1 MKAEKNSK
9 KTPQRKTKKRILK
22 LLLVLLVVLILL
34 VVFAVPAFV
43 SSESGH
49 KLILTK
55 INSSLDG
62 QTDFAGFLMSWF
74 EGIKV
79 TDFSFIDGAGQTSV
93 SVKQITTKPHYVSIL
108 TGSLSFG
115 KTIIEEPKV
124 QINLNAKRLLK
135 SKDFQKERS
144 ADKKVSFPIKKINL
158 VINDGNL
165 KVTDSK
171 TGSVELSQINS
182 RLNLRPPGKQT
193 DFNIDMAVVDEAKE
207 SKIHTEGSIR
217 PGKTK
222 TGWALKG
229 TSGELTV
236 ELDDLDIGSL
246 SPFFALAGIEVD
258 AGGSISANIKSEIKD
273 GRIENATGTILA
285 ENLDITGPALNGD
298 RLQTGQLDINVKLA
312 RKREMINVE
321 NFDIRTDWLSAQAS
335 GTVPTTF
342 DSFTEFLKSDSKLK
356 AGFDLDIAE
365 IFSQLPHTF
374 GVKENM
380 QVTSGRLTGDIET
393 LTERGKRK
401 ITARANLDRLA
412 GLVSGKQIALS
423 QPINA
428 AVEISSENGKINFD
442 NLDVSAAF
450 AKVNAEG
457 SAEKIRYDGQLDLAK
472 LQSELGQFID
482 IGRYKIA
489 GHVLSNGEVSI
500 TTDKIT
506 AAGSSVVK
514 NLNITSPEGLV
525 ASEPLADIAFVAQ
538 TDKKTV
544 NINSIQAK
552 AALGRMSVKNAVLPL
567 NEDAKKSMKLAVSA
581 DDIDLEKLRPFVV
594 MFASFPKE
602 MQLAG
607 IAQSDFSISPEKD
620 GYRIKTDAT
629 KIKNLKLM
637 YPGREPF
644 DQNSVSVIFDG
655 LVNPAEQTVN
665 IIKFELISPQI
676 KIYKGQLKKT
686 IDSGKTKLEGR
697 LDCEY
702 DWAAL
707 GTVASP
713 FLPPGL
719 QIEGQ
724 RKLSVDFASQYPA
737 GQTDKLL
744 PNLNTKDKVAL
755 GFERAEYMGLNF
767 GPSEVEIQIQ
777 NGLLSIAPFTTTV
790 NNGQFN
796 FAAEADFKQE
806 PALLKTPQ
814 PIHIVKNIQINDE
827 MTRKLLMYVNP
838 IFANAVNVR
847 GVANFN
853 CERLAIPL
861 AAGKRNNIEVAGT
874 ISMSQI
880 QLDASDLLGQLFSLL
895 GTSMRG
901 QDIVIHPTRFILQ
914 NERLHYENM
923 QIDIGRTPV
932 NFKGTIGLDK
942 SLDMMVILPFTLK
955 GTTARVDKE
964 TVGSRISLPLKG
976 TIDKPELD
984 LGRLLEEQLKQELQK
999 QLEKGLKDL
1008 FK

>member
-1 MKAEKNSK
+1 
-9 KTPQRKTKKRILK
+9 
-22 LLLVLLVVLILL
+22 
-34 VVFAVPAFV
+34 
-43 SSESGH
+43 
-49 KLILTK
+49 
-55 INSSLDG
+55 
-62 QTDFAGFLMSWF
+62 
-74 EGIKV
+74 
-79 TDFSFIDGAGQTSV
+79 
-93 SVKQITTKPHYVSIL
+93 
-108 TGSLSFG
+108 
-115 KTIIEEPKV
+115 
-124 QINLNAKRLLK
+124 
-135 SKDFQKERS
+135 
-144 ADKKVSFPIKKINL
+144 
-158 VINDGNL
+158 
-165 KVTDSK
+165 
-171 TGSVELSQINS
+171 
-182 RLNLRPPGKQT
+182 
-193 DFNIDMAVVDEAKE
+193 
-207 SKIHTEGSIR
+207 
-217 PGKTK
+217 
-222 TGWALKG
+222 
-229 TSGELTV
+229 
-236 ELDDLDIGSL
+236 
-246 SPFFALAGIEVD
+246 
-258 AGGSISANIKSEIKD
+258 
-273 GRIENATGTILA
+273 
-285 ENLDITGPALNGD
+285 
-298 RLQTGQLDINVKLA
+298 LDINVKLA

-321 NFDIRTDWLSAQAS
+321 NFDIRTDWLSVRAS

-342 DSFTEFLKSDSKLK
+342 DSFTEFLNSDSKLK

-374 GVKENM
+374 GVKEDM

-393 LTERGKRK
+393 LTENGKRK
-401 ITARANLDRLA
+401 ITAGANLDRLA

-428 AVEISSENGKINFD
+428 AVEISSEAGKINFD
-442 NLDVSAAF
+442 NLDVSATF

-489 GHVLSNGEVSI
+489 GQVLSNGEVSI

-544 NINSIQAK
+544 NIDSIQAK

-567 NEDAKKSMKLAVSA
+567 NEDAKKSMKLAASA
-581 DDIDLEKLRPFVV
+581 DDIDLKKLRPFVV

-607 IAQSDFSISPEKD
+607 IAKSDFSISPEKD

-707 GTVASP
+707 GTVAAP

-724 RKLSVDFASQYPA
+724 RTLSVDFASQYPA
-737 GQTDKLL
+737 GQTDKFLA
-744 PNLNTKDKVAL
+744 NLNTKDKVAL

-942 SLDMMVILPFTLK
+942 SLDMTVILPFTLK